1 MSPIDLRLLNQQLIC
16 PQFDRPE
23 GVMNHMGAMQAQ
35 EYRLMRWG
43 VAMRT
48 KKPSA
53 KAFKKAYDSEQI
65 IRLHLLRGTWQ
76 FVSAEDYWPLL
87 DLCSA
92 KALAVIKGWMR
103 SNNISLPEE
112 EVAEIREILVR
123 TAAKKGSATK
133 KDFVQAL
140 AEKDIQMD

>member
-1 MSPIDLRLLNQQLIC
+1 
-16 PQFDRPE
+16 
-23 GVMNHMGAMQAQ
+23 
-35 EYRLMRWG
+35 MRWG

-53 KAFKKAYDSEQI
+53 KAFKKAYDSGQI

-76 FVSAEDYWPLL
+76 LVSVEDYWPLL

-92 KALAVIKGWMR
+92 MALAVINGWMR
-103 SNNISLPEE
+103 SNNISLPDE

-123 TAAKKGSATK
+123 TAAKKAAQRRKTSCK
-133 KDFVQAL
+133 P
-140 AEKDIQMD
+140 